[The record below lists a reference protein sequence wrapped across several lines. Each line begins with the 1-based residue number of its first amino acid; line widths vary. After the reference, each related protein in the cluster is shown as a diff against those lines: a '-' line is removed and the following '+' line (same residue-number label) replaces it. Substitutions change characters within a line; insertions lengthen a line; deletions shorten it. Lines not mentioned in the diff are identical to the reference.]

1 MKQQFVETICLKNGS
16 FQALDWHQARLNRV
30 FAEVFPDAKPF
41 DLAETLA
48 QNPCALTAENATDR
62 IRCRVL
68 YDRDAVSV
76 SYFPYHIRPVSSLM
90 LVEDNAIDY
99 HLKFADRN
107 QLDTLFARRALC
119 DDVLIVKDG
128 LVTDTSIGNV
138 ALYDGKHWF
147 TPAKPL
153 LQGTKRAQLLANGLL
168 QEREIRKIDLYSYK
182 YISVINAMID
192 LEEVV
197 FETNTHIRG

>member
-1 MKQQFVETICLKNGS
+1 MKQQFIETICLKNGS

-30 FAEVFPDAKPF
+30 FAEAFPGAKPF
-41 DLAETLA
+41 DLAEVLA
-48 QNPCALTAENATDR
+48 QNPCTLTAENATDR

-68 YDRDAVSV
+68 YDRDVVSV

-107 QLDTLFARRALC
+107 QLDTLFAKRDLC

-138 ALYDGKHWF
+138 ALYDGEQWF

-153 LQGTKRAQLLANGLL
+153 LRGTKRAQLLANGLL

-197 FETNTHIRG
+197 FEPNTHIRG

>member
-1 MKQQFVETICLKNGS
+1 MKQQFIETICLKNGS

-30 FAEVFPDAKPF
+30 FAEVFPDEKPF
-41 DLAETLA
+41 GLTELLAE
-48 QNPCALTAENATDR
+48 NPCTLTAENATDR

-68 YDRDAVSV
+68 YDRDTVSV

-128 LVTDTSIGNV
+128 FVTDTSIGNV

-168 QEREIRKIDLYSYK
+168 QECEIRKIDLYLYK
-182 YISVINAMID
+182 YISVINAMIN
-192 LEEVV
+192 LEEIVL
-197 FETNTHIRG
+197 EL

>member
-1 MKQQFVETICLKNGS
+1 MKQQFIETICLKNGS
-16 FQALDWHQARLNRV
+16 FQALHWHQSRLNRV
-30 FAEVFPDAKPF
+30 FAEVFPDAKSF
-41 DLAETLA
+41 DLAEILA
-48 QNPCALTAENATDR
+48 QNPCTLTVENASDR

-68 YDRDAVSV
+68 YDGDAVSV

-90 LVEDNAIDY
+90 LVEANAIDY
-99 HLKFADRN
+99 HLKFADRSA
-107 QLDTLFARRALC
+107 LDTLFAKRAHC

-128 LVTDTSIGNV
+128 FVTDTSIGNV
-138 ALYDGKHWF
+138 ALYDGERWF
-147 TPAKPL
+147 TPSKPL
-153 LQGTKRAQLLANGLL
+153 LLGTKRAQLLANGLL

-197 FETNTHIRG
+197 FEPYTHIRG